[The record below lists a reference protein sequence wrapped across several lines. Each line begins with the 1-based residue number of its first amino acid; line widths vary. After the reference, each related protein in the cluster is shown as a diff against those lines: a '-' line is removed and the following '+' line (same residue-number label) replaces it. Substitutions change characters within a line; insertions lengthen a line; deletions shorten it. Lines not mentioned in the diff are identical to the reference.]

1 MSFIKNRVT
10 DKTLDQLMAAKWE
23 ELNLMEKAL
32 RSDLERHP
40 DMTWENALALSEMS
54 PL

>member
-1 MSFIKNRVT
+1 MSFIKNTVT
-10 DKTLDQLMAAKWE
+10 DKTQDQLMTANWE
-23 ELNLMEKAL
+23 ELNLMKKAL

-40 DMTWENALALSEMS
+40 NMSWEKAIELSEMS

>member
-10 DKTLDQLMAAKWE
+10 DKTHDQLMAANWE

-32 RSDLERHP
+32 RSDSERYPH
-40 DMTWENALALSEMS
+40 MTCERALDLSEIS

>member
-1 MSFIKNRVT
+1 MSFKKNTVA
-10 DKTLDQLMAAKWE
+10 DKTQDQLMAANWE

-40 DMTWENALALSEMS
+40 DMTWERALELSEIS

>member
-10 DKTLDQLMAAKWE
+10 DKTQDQLMAANWE

-40 DMTWENALALSEMS
+40 DMSWEKAIEMS
-54 PL
+54 EISPL

>member
-1 MSFIKNRVT
+1 MSFIKNKVT
-10 DKTLDQLMAAKWE
+10 DKTHDQLMAANWE
-23 ELNLMEKAL
+23 DLNLMEKAL

-40 DMTWENALALSEMS
+40 EMSWEEGVELSEMS

>member
-1 MSFIKNRVT
+1 MSFIKNTVT
-10 DKTLDQLMAAKWE
+10 DKTQDQLMAANWE

-40 DMTWENALALSEMS
+40 NMSWEKAIELSEMS

>member
-1 MSFIKNRVT
+1 MSFKKNRVT
-10 DKTLDQLMAAKWE
+10 DKTHDQLMAANWE

-40 DMTWENALALSEMS
+40 DMTWERALELSEML

>member
-1 MSFIKNRVT
+1 MSFMKNKVT
-10 DKTLDQLMAAKWE
+10 DKTQDQLMAANWDD
-23 ELNLMEKAL
+23 LNLVEKAL

-40 DMTWENALALSEMS
+40 DMTWEKAIELSEML